1 MTNSA
6 RVVDTNLTAGQA
18 ALWGGM
24 MTNEMLLPV
33 IPLLDRAGYDA
44 IEVLDPFIFGASVER
59 LGEDPWE
66 RLRLV
71 ANRLTRTPAAASIA
85 GRYLWG
91 REEVPG
97 KAARRVVTLLAH
109 HGLGRL
115 CCYDPLNDVLSMR
128 DMIEE
133 ARDAGLAVFG
143 GIVFALDEDYTEEY
157 FCSRARLLAELGCS
171 GITVLDFSGTFH
183 PECAERFVPPLR
195 TAIGDLPLEIRTQCR
210 SGRAELACFMSL
222 ERGANV
228 VHAASD
234 ALSGGDSVPSIDF
247 FAEHLGREGFASP
260 IERDAVASI
269 RDYFEGV
276 RDFWNLPR
284 ASVKLYDA
292 DVDRHQVPVELESTL
307 EEWCES
313 FGRARFLAEV
323 AAVRANSGHPPMA
336 FPVARWLC
344 EHAARNLAEG
354 TPGTPYPL
362 ERARRVSALEDFST
376 AKAVTASHFS
386 DDVLRRSEHLAENV
400 DRTAWDI
407 SARTPLEL
415 LAGELE
421 RRSWVRQLRVSSGS
435 FVFEA
440 AAR

>member
-6 RVVDTNLTAGQA
+6 RVVDTTLTAGQVG
-18 ALWGGM
+18 LWGGA

-44 IEVLDPFIFGASVER
+44 IEVLDPFVFTAAVER

-71 ANRLTRTPAAASIA
+71 SKRLSRTPASAWIA

-91 REEVPG
+91 REAVSA
-97 KAARRVVTLLAH
+97 KAIGSVVSLLAR

-115 CCYDPLNDVLSMR
+115 GCYDPLNDVLSLR
-128 DMIEE
+128 DAIEE
-133 ARDAGLAVFG
+133 ARDAGLDVFG
-143 GIVFALDEDYTEEY
+143 GIVFALGEDYTEEY
-157 FCSRARLLAELGCS
+157 FCSRARLLGELGCS
-171 GITVLDFSGTFH
+171 GITLLDFSGTFH
-183 PECAERFVPPLR
+183 PECAQRFVPPLR
-195 TAIGDLPLEIRTQCR
+195 NVLGELPLEIRTQCR

-234 ALSGGDSVPSIDF
+234 PLSGGDSVPSIDF
-247 FAEHLGREGFASP
+247 FAEHLRREGFSSP
-260 IERDAVASI
+260 IERDVVASI

-284 ASVKLYDA
+284 AYTKLYDA
-292 DVDRHQVPVELESTL
+292 DVDLHQVPVGIDSAYSSTPL
-307 EEWCES
+307 
-313 FGRARFLAEV
+313 LAEV
-323 AAVRANSGHPPMA
+323 AVVRAKSGNPPMA
-336 FPVARWLC
+336 LPIARWLC
-344 EHAARNLAEG
+344 EHAARNLAEDK
-354 TPGTPYPL
+354 PGRPYQAP
-362 ERARRVSALEDFST
+362 RARQVTPLEDFST

-386 DDVLRRSEHLAENV
+386 EDVLRRSQQLAENL

-407 SARTPLEL
+407 SARTPLEQL
-415 LAGELE
+415 SGELE
-421 RRSWVRQLRVSSGS
+421 RRPWVRQLRVGAGS
-435 FVFEA
+435 FVFEG